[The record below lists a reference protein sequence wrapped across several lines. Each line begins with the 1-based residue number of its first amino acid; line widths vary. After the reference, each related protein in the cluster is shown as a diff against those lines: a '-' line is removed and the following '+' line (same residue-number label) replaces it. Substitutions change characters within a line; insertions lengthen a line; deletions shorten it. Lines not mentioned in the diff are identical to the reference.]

1 MTLPRIRVR
10 GPEPISLEERVGLA
24 RALGKAEQN
33 LDHSETAPV
42 LGWKAIGSDG
52 TLQGLILDDALRPA
66 VVGDGAWTAST
77 PEVFAALYT
86 SAASAW
92 TALGI
97 WTHQVTVR
105 DGDPIETALASLG
118 FGHQQAYGAIRTE
131 ASELK
136 NAGGARL
143 LAKRELSRVLPLVP
157 AISTHQAKSPVF
169 APRSDQF
176 LRELDASFLDWAAA
190 DDVVVFGHVEGNEG
204 DLAGFLA
211 IDTSESVPEIVLAA
225 VAPIARGRGIGGA
238 LMQVANSWAAERGIP
253 ELRVDWRTTNP
264 EAQRFWMRAGVVV
277 SARRWSRTIDP
288 EPV

>member
-1 MTLPRIRVR
+1 MTLPRVRVR

-52 TLQGLILDDALRPA
+52 TLQGLLVDDALRPA
-66 VVGDGAWTAST
+66 MVGDGAWTAST

-92 TALGI
+92 TSRGI
-97 WTHQVTVR
+97 WTHQVIVR

-118 FGHQQAYGAIRTE
+118 FGHQQAYGVYRTK
-131 ASELK
+131 ASGRRS
-136 NAGGARL
+136 ADGARL
-143 LAKRELSRVLPLVP
+143 LAEHELSRVLPLVP
-157 AISTHQAKSPVF
+157 VIATHQAMSPVF

-190 DDVVVFGHVEGNEG
+190 EDVVVFGHVEGDEG
-204 DLAGFLA
+204 GLVGFLA
-211 IDTSESVPEIVLAA
+211 IDTAESVPEIVLAA
-225 VAPIARGRGIGGA
+225 VAPIARGRGIGGS
-238 LMQVANSWAAERGIP
+238 LMQVANAWAAEQGIP

-264 EAQRFWMRAGVVV
+264 DAQRFWTRAGVVV

-288 EPV
+288 EPM